1 VTPAP
6 AAACSVRP
14 GIISR
19 RTIAFQGGV
28 MDKADPKLLSGHLT
42 SSVGHHVINAFSTI
56 VSQGEILR
64 SLMGAD
70 GDASGE
76 VNERIE
82 TIIRTSLEAS
92 LMTRRLIEY
101 SHDLTSLEADLP
113 GNLVDDIRLD
123 QLAAEFVNAE
133 RDELGPN
140 VSWVLQLDAT
150 APFRGQPTTL
160 QTMLKLLI
168 ANAVEALPDQTG
180 TIAITTFL
188 GPRNWPVLEI
198 SDQGCGMTP
207 EVMEH
212 ALEPFFSTK
221 PGHPGIGLTIAR
233 GIWRRHRGTLTIES
247 KPGEGTTV
255 RLSAPPRSSAP
266 SRS

>member
-1 VTPAP
+1 
-6 AAACSVRP
+6 
-14 GIISR
+14 
-19 RTIAFQGGV
+19 
-28 MDKADPKLLSGHLT
+28 MDKADSELLSGHLT

-56 VSQGEILR
+56 VSQAEILR
-64 SLMGAD
+64 SLTG
-70 GDASGE
+70 ASGNPSAE
-76 VNERIE
+76 VTERIE
-82 TIIRTSLEAS
+82 TIIRTSIEAS

-113 GNLVDDIRLD
+113 GNFVDDIRLD
-123 QLAAEFVNAE
+123 QLAAEFVNGE
-133 RDELGPN
+133 RHELGPN

-150 APFRGQPTTL
+150 PPLRGQPSTL

-180 TIAITTFL
+180 TITIATFL

-198 SDQGCGMTP
+198 RDEGCGMTS
-207 EVMEH
+207 EVIEH

-221 PGHPGIGLTIAR
+221 PGQPGIGLTIAR

-247 KPGEGTTV
+247 KPDEGTTI
-255 RLSAPPRSSAP
+255 RLSAAAHSAASPRS
-266 SRS
+266 